1 MSKREGPRRN
11 WYIFRLGTIIK
22 FPQQFEK
29 VFPLSQ
35 KGKKFRRRRKQIIFL
50 AFAKSAFFSTIAE
63 KKIVDDDNTTDDIFI
78 AVDKTHAIAPYNKT
92 VFTIWIYETVVVA
105 LASGFSCSFS
115 AITFLQCFGKNC
127 LLPPPL
133 SFFFSSFPALG
144 GDRVRLFFTLPHFLL
159 TVFWLRDKTM
169 MMTYNFLAE
178 NIPFF
183 KLITSKKIEP
193 FLRP

>member
-1 MSKREGPRRN
+1 MVLHYDTDPAAAPCPIFPLMVPFCRPFTDACLCLLIPHFLDNGRAAALVSRREGPRRN

-63 KKIVDDDNTTDDIFI
+63 KKIVDDDDNTTDDIFI

-133 SFFFSSFPALG
+133 SFFFF
-144 GDRVRLFFTLPHFLL
+144 
-159 TVFWLRDKTM
+159 
-169 MMTYNFLAE
+169 
-178 NIPFF
+178 
-183 KLITSKKIEP
+183 
-193 FLRP
+193 

>member
-50 AFAKSAFFSTIAE
+50 AFAKSAFFFHHCRKE
-63 KKIVDDDNTTDDIFI
+63 IVDNDNTTDDIFI

-133 SFFFSSFPALG
+133 SFFFFFFFFSFPALG

-159 TVFWLRDKTM
+159 YCVLT
-169 MMTYNFLAE
+169 
-178 NIPFF
+178 
-183 KLITSKKIEP
+183 
-193 FLRP
+193 